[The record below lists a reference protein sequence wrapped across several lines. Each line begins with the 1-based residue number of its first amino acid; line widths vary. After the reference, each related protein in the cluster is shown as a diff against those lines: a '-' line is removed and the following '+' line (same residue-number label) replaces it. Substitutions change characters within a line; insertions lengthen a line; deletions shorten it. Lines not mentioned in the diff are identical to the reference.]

1 MDELTMTGT
10 AKLGGS
16 CKSVS
21 VAPGQRKG
29 RGGVEQV
36 ILPVERRFGLWGT
49 NPDRFTD
56 AAQGLVLVGLPIGFI
71 TRLEA
76 RLAETEEALF
86 RLVHSIDE
94 PNNNHISLK
103 PSSQRKD
110 DRIREWDSLPLK
122 NVDEIRA
129 WYRSRSEQTHS
140 PPQHDTLMDED
151 QGARPIHTTPPESE
165 TVDFPD
171 DTGDGQGETVMLQDA
186 DDAVMPRNDIHIQ
199 EESGG
204 SKAKEMEQKHPNMY
218 F

>member
-1 MDELTMTGT
+1 MRLRCDRQLPHCLQCTNDPTN
-10 AKLGGS
+10 
-16 CKSVS
+16 CHY
-21 VAPGQRKG
+21 P
-29 RGGVEQV
+29 EQNK
-36 ILPVERRFGLWGT
+36 R
-49 NPDRFTD
+49 
-56 AAQGLVLVGLPIGFI
+56 GLPIGFI

-86 RLVHSIDE
+86 RLVHTIDE

-110 DRIREWDSLPLK
+110 DRITEWDSLPLR

-140 PPQHDTLMDED
+140 PTQPDALMEGN
-151 QGARPIHTTPPESE
+151 QRARSIHATPPESE

-171 DTGDGQGETVMLQDA
+171 DVGDGQEETVTLQDA
-186 DDAVMPRNDIHIQ
+186 DDDVMQRNGIHIQ

-204 SKAKEMEQKHPNMY
+204 SKAKEMEQKHPNVY

>member
-1 MDELTMTGT
+1 MLGT
-10 AKLGGS
+10 AKLGG
-16 CKSVS
+16 
-21 VAPGQRKG
+21 
-29 RGGVEQV
+29 
-36 ILPVERRFGLWGT
+36 
-49 NPDRFTD
+49 N
-56 AAQGLVLVGLPIGFI
+56 AAQGLALVQLPHCLQCTNDPTNCHYPEQNKRGLPIGFI

-110 DRIREWDSLPLK
+110 DRIREWDSLPLRDL
-122 NVDEIRA
+122 DEIRA

-140 PPQHDTLMDED
+140 PAQHDALMEKD
-151 QGARPIHTTPPESE
+151 QRTRSIHATPPEPE
-165 TVDFPD
+165 PVDFPD
-171 DTGDGQGETVMLQDA
+171 DAGDDQGETITLQDA
-186 DDAVMPRNDIHIQ
+186 DDDVMPRNDIHVQ

>member
-1 MDELTMTGT
+1 MANNE
-10 AKLGGS
+10 A
-16 CKSVS
+16 SVEQEVERQLNPIACS
-21 VAPGQRKG
+21 HCRQRK
-29 RGGVEQV
+29 RKCDRQLPHCLQCTNDPTNCHYPEQNK
-36 ILPVERRFGLWGT
+36 R
-49 NPDRFTD
+49 
-56 AAQGLVLVGLPIGFI
+56 GLPIGFI

-110 DRIREWDSLPLK
+110 DRIREWDSLPLR
-122 NVDEIRA
+122 NVDEIRS

-140 PPQHDTLMDED
+140 PTQHDALMDEN
-151 QGARPIHTTPPESE
+151 QRARSINATPPDPEP
-165 TVDFPD
+165 TDFPD
-171 DTGDGQGETVMLQDA
+171 DAGDDGGETITLQDA
-186 DDAVMPRNDIHIQ
+186 DDDVMPGNDIHIQ
-199 EESGG
+199 EESSG

>member
-1 MDELTMTGT
+1 MLGT
-10 AKLGGS
+10 AKLEGAEAGLNKPFCLWS
-16 CKSVS
+16 DVS
-21 VAPGQRKG
+21 TLGK
-29 RGGVEQV
+29 
-36 ILPVERRFGLWGT
+36 

-110 DRIREWDSLPLK
+110 DRIREWDSLPLR

-129 WYRSRSEQTHS
+129 WYRSRSEQTHA
-140 PPQHDTLMDED
+140 PTRHDDLMEQD
-151 QGARPIHTTPPESE
+151 QSTRPLHATPPEPE
-165 TVDFPD
+165 PVDFPD
-171 DTGDGQGETVMLQDA
+171 DAGDDQAETITLQDA
-186 DDAVMPRNDIHIQ
+186 DADDVVPRNDTQIQ